1 MKKFAHLCVL
11 TAMAACAT
19 TIHGASITVTSTNN
33 AAVAGQTNLIQA
45 IQMLQ
50 DGDTIN
56 FNIPGA
62 SGQVRYLATPN
73 GGYPIITNNNVT
85 IDGYSQPGAAPNN
98 NSIHAPNNARI
109 KICLD
114 SRNGYGTSMGQITN
128 FISVPS
134 RPGYGEDEW
143 TVLGVC
149 GGTNVHI
156 KGLAI
161 LSSPTGDDGAGNTGD
176 IKSISFA
183 RSHDRSCADWHVSGC
198 WFGLDPATGKVGYLS
213 DGTTVATPAIAIAAY
228 RHRDVSGGP
237 LPDVYPQPATI
248 GVAARSSNARAE
260 FNVFVTGYGFD
271 SEGLNFRI
279 SGNFWGVLPDGMT
292 SA

>member
-1 MKKFAHLCVL
+1 MKKFIRLF
-11 TAMAACAT
+11 AMPALAACAT
-19 TIHGASITVTSTNN
+19 TVHAANITVASTNN
-33 AAVAGQTNLIQA
+33 AVVANQTNLTQA

-56 FNIPGA
+56 FNIPGT

-85 IDGYSQPGAAPNN
+85 IDGYSQPGASPNSN
-98 NSIHAPNNARI
+98 PIHAPNNARI

-128 FISVPS
+128 FIGVPS
-134 RPGYGEDEW
+134 RPGFGEDEW
-143 TVLGVC
+143 AVLGVF
-149 GGTNVHI
+149 GGTNVFI

-183 RSHDRSCADWHVSGC
+183 CSHDKSCANWHVGGC
-198 WFGLDPATGKVGYLS
+198 WFGVDPATGKVAYLS
-213 DGTTVATPAIAIAAY
+213 DGTTVATPVIAIAAY
-228 RHRDVSGGP
+228 RHRDVSGGT
-237 LPDVYPQPATI
+237 LPDVYPQ
-248 GVAARSSNARAE
+248 
-260 FNVFVTGYGFD
+260 
-271 SEGLNFRI
+271 
-279 SGNFWGVLPDGMT
+279 
-292 SA
+292 